1 MGDVCQYVLNV
12 HPARQHED
20 GNGPEIISCLEHGA
34 GAEEGK
40 YERNIRRADRRKITV
55 GFMMELL
62 YKEIN
67 FYYRFF
73 FLPFF
78 QSRKETNLS

>member
-20 GNGPEIISCLEHGA
+20 RNGPEIISCLEPRL

-40 YERNIRRADRRKITV
+40 YARNIRRADSRKITV

-62 YKEIN
+62 YQKIN

-78 QSRKETNLS
+78 QRRKENNLS

>member
-1 MGDVCQYVLNV
+1 MGDICQYVLNV

-20 GNGPEIISCLEHGA
+20 RNGPKIISCLEPRP

-40 YERNIRRADRRKITV
+40 YARNIRCADRRKITV
-55 GFMMELL
+55 GFMMQLL
-62 YKEIN
+62 YKKIR

-73 FLPFF
+73 SPFF
-78 QSRKETNLS
+78 F